1 MTLHENSTQT
11 KRRFVQNRK
20 LCDVTFAQ
28 ALKSI
33 SSLLLP
39 VMLGIFTVV
48 ITVNQQNA
56 TKQQREE
63 DQKAAEENR
72 RVERDIAAERYRD
85 DIFDAYIKG
94 IGQLF
99 EKYNGSLISNRVPMT
114 LARAKT
120 LNIFRRLDPQ
130 RNIRIIRFL
139 HESEQLSGT
148 REQISLDLSTAEL
161 PGIDFRHLAI
171 YRKQL
176 DNISLASTFLSNATF
191 IDVGMKHVNFSRTR
205 FNDSSWSSAQL
216 ENAEFTFA
224 ELHNVNFLSARLNF
238 VNFSNTSFNNNSVNF
253 RNAVMPYT
261 KFERTRCI
269 AAHFN
274 YSNLSQS
281 IFFQVNAKSA
291 SFNNAD
297 LTNTNFSLANLHKTN
312 FAGTK
317 VSCSQLNSA
326 LSIKDALLPNGTCVR
341 DPNLVKNGYADC
353 NTPLLLSWVLTHG
366 NITIMKAEAD
376 FNNCHFAL
384 QSNDVGASMYQK
396 IGLEHWDSGFWKYS
410 LAVLEAKMT
419 NGVSIELNGK
429 SQNGTIIDKKILDAT
444 ENNTIMRLHE
454 DMKELDVLVKFS
466 AYYNIIHNKNN
477 WCDEIKLF
485 IDYGTAEVESLRGL

>member
-11 KRRFVQNRK
+11 KRGFVQNRK
-20 LCDVTFAQ
+20 ICGVTFVQ
-28 ALKSI
+28 ASKSI

-148 REQISLDLSTAEL
+148 IEQISLDLSTAEL

-191 IDVGMKHVNFSRTR
+191 INVGMKHVNFSRTR

-224 ELHNVNFLSARLNF
+224 ELHN
-238 VNFSNTSFNNNSVNF
+238 
-253 RNAVMPYT
+253 
-261 KFERTRCI
+261 
-269 AAHFN
+269 
-274 YSNLSQS
+274 
-281 IFFQVNAKSA
+281 
-291 SFNNAD
+291 
-297 LTNTNFSLANLHKTN
+297 
-312 FAGTK
+312 
-317 VSCSQLNSA
+317 
-326 LSIKDALLPNGTCVR
+326 
-341 DPNLVKNGYADC
+341 
-353 NTPLLLSWVLTHG
+353 
-366 NITIMKAEAD
+366 
-376 FNNCHFAL
+376 
-384 QSNDVGASMYQK
+384 
-396 IGLEHWDSGFWKYS
+396 
-410 LAVLEAKMT
+410 
-419 NGVSIELNGK
+419 
-429 SQNGTIIDKKILDAT
+429 
-444 ENNTIMRLHE
+444 
-454 DMKELDVLVKFS
+454 
-466 AYYNIIHNKNN
+466 
-477 WCDEIKLF
+477 
-485 IDYGTAEVESLRGL
+485 